1 MITANSHGVNQLSLE
16 VQIDTEMRQ
25 PEGLIVLP
33 PPPLDLSGAILPV
46 EKDVMMLVLKQRLS
60 AIPVLGPALVMMNVW
75 RRRLLRG
82 LRILPV
88 LGYGMS
94 WLKSLLLVHETRG
107 IVSIVTKE
115 TGYVEQRMRAEIAHC
130 HSQLQDLRKQTQD
143 LRKHIGLTEQ
153 RLADMRQEVAVKTV
167 HTVARPDALDS
178 FYAAF
183 EASFRGSREDLKN
196 RQRIYL
202 DRVAGVSTKLPVL
215 DIGCGRGEWIELL
228 GERGVPAYGIDLNRI
243 FVSGA
248 RKANLDVR
256 ETEALAHL
264 RSLEDASLSGISAFH
279 FIEHLQF
286 SDLIS
291 VIDEAK
297 RVLAPG
303 GFLLL
308 ETPNPENLMVGA
320 STFWS
325 DPTHRAP
332 LRPGISKFM
341 VEQRGFVDAEI
352 IYLHPDDD
360 QAHFPGSDAVASRL
374 NQLFYGARDYAIW
387 ARKA

>member
-1 MITANSHGVNQLSLE
+1 MITANDHGANQLSLE
-16 VQIDTEMRQ
+16 ARIETEMRQ
-25 PEGLIVLP
+25 PEGEIMLP
-33 PPPLDLSGAILPV
+33 LPPLDLGAAILPV
-46 EKDVMMLVLKQRLS
+46 EKDLMMLVLKRRLS

-82 LRILPV
+82 LRILPF
-88 LGYGMS
+88 LGYGVR

-107 IVSIVTKE
+107 IVSIVSKE
-115 TGYVEQRMRAEIAHC
+115 TGYVEQRMRVEIAHC
-130 HSQLQDLRKQTQD
+130 HSLLHDLRKQTQD

-153 RLADMRQEVAVKTV
+153 RLADMRQEVAAKTV
-167 HTVARPDALDS
+167 PAAVRPNALDS

-183 EASFRGSREDLKN
+183 EVSFRGSREDIKN
-196 RQRIYL
+196 RQRVYL
-202 DRVAGVSTKLPVL
+202 DRVAGVSTVFPVL

-228 GERGVPAYGIDLNRI
+228 GERGVAAYGIDLNRV
-243 FVSGA
+243 FVLDA

-264 RSLEDASLSGISAFH
+264 RSLEDASLSGVSAFH

-286 SDLIS
+286 NDLIS

-297 RVLAPG
+297 RVLTPG

-320 STFWS
+320 NTFWS

-332 LRPGISKFM
+332 LRPDISKFM

-352 IYLHPDDD
+352 IYLHPDDE
-360 QAHFPGSDAVASRL
+360 QAHFPGSDAMSVRL

>member
-1 MITANSHGVNQLSLE
+1 MITVGSRGVNQPSLE
-16 VQIDTEMRQ
+16 ARIKAEMRQ
-25 PEGLIVLP
+25 PEGLTVLP

-153 RLADMRQEVAVKTV
+153 RLADMRREVAVKTV
-167 HTVARPDALDS
+167 HSAVRPDALDS

-196 RQRIYL
+196 RQRVYL

-228 GERGVPAYGIDLNRI
+228 GERGVPAYGIDLNRV

-256 ETEALAHL
+256 EVEALAHL
-264 RSLEDASLSGISAFH
+264 HSLEDASLSGISAFH

-308 ETPNPENLMVGA
+308 ETPNPDNLMVGA

>member
-1 MITANSHGVNQLSLE
+1 MITVGSRGVNQPSLE
-16 VQIDTEMRQ
+16 ARIKAEMRQ
-25 PEGLIVLP
+25 PEGLTVLP

-130 HSQLQDLRKQTQD
+130 HSLLHDMRKQTQD

-196 RQRIYL
+196 RQRVYL

-228 GERGVPAYGIDLNRI
+228 GERGVPAYGIDLNRV

-256 ETEALAHL
+256 EVEALAHL
-264 RSLEDASLSGISAFH
+264 HSLEDASLSGISAFH

-308 ETPNPENLMVGA
+308 ETPNPDNLMVGA